1 MGIIVGGVK
10 APEVKILVNDEVVN
24 ETVQIEDVVVSEGS
38 GDSEPSVV
46 EEEASEKKVQRRRKS
61 KK

>member
-24 ETVQIEDVVVSEGS
+24 DTVQIEDVVVSGGA
-38 GDSEPSVV
+38 GDSEPSAV
-46 EEEASEKKVQRRRKS
+46 EEEVSEKKVQRRRKS